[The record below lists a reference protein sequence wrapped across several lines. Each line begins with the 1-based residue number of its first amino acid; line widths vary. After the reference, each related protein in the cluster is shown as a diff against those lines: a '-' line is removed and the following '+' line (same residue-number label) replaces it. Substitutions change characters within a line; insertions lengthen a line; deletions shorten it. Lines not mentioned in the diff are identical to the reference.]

1 MIPEIDAGT
10 VLALGAAA
18 FMAGVVDAV
27 GGGGGLIQV
36 PALLTLMPGAA
47 PATLLGTNKVS
58 ASVGTAGSAWRYVRA
73 VPPAWPQLLP
83 ALLAAFVASMLGALL
98 LLWLPSGPLRLAL
111 PVLLTLLWIYTALGE
126 TGLVHAPRHEAPHE
140 RRMAAL
146 GAGVIG
152 GYDGFLGP
160 GAGAFYKLLYVR
172 GLGYDF
178 LHAAAPAKL
187 ANVASNLGALVV
199 LIPQGQVIWVI
210 ALGMAVC
217 NFAGGQI
224 GSRIGLR
231 HGSRLIRRVFLGM
244 MALLIL
250 KSGVDAA
257 RLL

>member
-1 MIPEIDAGT
+1 MMAGLDAGT
-10 VLALGAAA
+10 ALALGAAA

-36 PALLTLMPGAA
+36 PALLALLPGAA
-47 PATLLGTNKVS
+47 PAVLLGTNKVS
-58 ASVGTAGSAWRYVRA
+58 ASVGTAGSAWRYARA
-73 VPPAWPQLLP
+73 VPPTWPQLLP
-83 ALLAAFVASMLGALL
+83 ALLAAFVASMLGAWL
-98 LLWLPSGPLRLAL
+98 LLWLPSGPLRLVL
-111 PVLLTLLWIYTALGE
+111 PVLLTLLWLYTALGDV
-126 TGLVHAPRHEAPHE
+126 GLTHAPRHEARDE
-140 RRMAAL
+140 RRVAAL

-187 ANVASNLGALVV
+187 ANVASNLGAIVV
-199 LIPQGQVIWVI
+199 LIPQGQVIWAV
-210 ALGMAVC
+210 ALGMAIC
-217 NFAGGQI
+217 NFVGGQI

-250 KSGVDAA
+250 RTCVDAV